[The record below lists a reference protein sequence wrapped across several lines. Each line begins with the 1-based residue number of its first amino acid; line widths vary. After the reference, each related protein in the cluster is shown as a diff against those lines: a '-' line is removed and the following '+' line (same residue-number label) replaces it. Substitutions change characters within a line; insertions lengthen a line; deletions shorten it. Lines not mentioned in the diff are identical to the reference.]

1 MESLIAKLVSRYD
14 SGSLTRRDLIRGLA
28 MLSAVAAAPASS
40 ASSAGA
46 AADFKFLHLE
56 HVSIATEDPE
66 KLAKFYIDLLGV
78 VRHADRPDGAIRLGL
93 PGSERTFIV
102 FRKGP
107 VTKII
112 DHFAV
117 AVEPFNKA
125 ALKADFAR
133 RNIPTFDEAEFM
145 VRDPEGIYCQLM
157 SDQSKR

>member
-1 MESLIAKLVSRYD
+1 VESLIAKLVSRYD
-14 SGSLTRRDLIRGLA
+14 SGSLTRRDLIQGLA
-28 MLSAVAAAPASS
+28 MLSAVAAAPAAS
-40 ASSAGA
+40 AAQ
-46 AADFKFLHLE
+46 ADFKFLHLE
-56 HVSIATEDPE
+56 HVSIAAEDPE
-66 KLAKFYIDLLGV
+66 KLSKFYIDLLGV
-78 VRHADRPDGAIRLGL
+78 VRHADQTDGAIRLGL

-133 RNIPTFDEAEFM
+133 RNIPTFDETEFM

-157 SDQSKR
+157 SDRSKR

>member
-1 MESLIAKLVSRYD
+1 VESLIAKLVSRYE
-14 SGSLTRRDLIRGLA
+14 SGSLSRRDLIRGLA

-40 ASSAGA
+40 SA
-46 AADFKFLHLE
+46 AASADFQFLHLE
-56 HVSIATEDPE
+56 HVSIAAEDPE
-66 KLAKFYIDLLGV
+66 KLSKFYIDLLGL

-133 RNIPTFDEAEFM
+133 RNIPTFDEAEFL
-145 VRDPEGIYCQLM
+145 VRDPEGVYCQLM
-157 SDQSKR
+157 ADQSKR

>member
-1 MESLIAKLVSRYD
+1 VESLIAKLVSRYD
-14 SGSLTRRDLIRGLA
+14 SGSLSRRDLIRGLA
-28 MLSAVAAAPASS
+28 MLSAVAAAPTSSS
-40 ASSAGA
+40 AEP
-46 AADFKFLHLE
+46 ADFKFLHLE

-66 KLAKFYIDLLGV
+66 KLSKFYIDLLGV